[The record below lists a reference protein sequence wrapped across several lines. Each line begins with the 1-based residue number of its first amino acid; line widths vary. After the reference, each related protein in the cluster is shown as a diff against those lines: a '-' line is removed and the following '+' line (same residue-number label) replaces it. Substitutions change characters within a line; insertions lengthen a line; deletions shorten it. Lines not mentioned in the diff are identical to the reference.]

1 MRLWKTGC
9 AMSLSF
15 VAVSFPRAGEATK
28 FRRLRVPLRMVLA
41 VGHGTLTGFGM
52 MGSTDLSI
60 QASTIS
66 MISAMSSLQGT
77 LFIACDLGF
86 KDRVAARASRWNPRV
101 AVGASAMN
109 DELRGFA
116 QQF

>member
-1 MRLWKTGC
+1 
-9 AMSLSF
+9 MSLSF

-28 FRRLRVPLRMVLA
+28 FRRLCVPLRMVLA
-41 VGHGTLTGFGM
+41 VGHGILTGLGM
-52 MGSTDLSI
+52 MGLADLSI
-60 QASTIS
+60 QAPTIS
-66 MISAMSSLQGT
+66 VLSAMSLLQGT

-86 KDRVAARASRWNPRV
+86 EDRIAARASRWDPRV